1 VDVQKRSSSYEFQ
14 ITVAGITGGGTRQI
28 RVSEG
33 LKKADDLGWIN
44 AAVELA
50 TLYHQGK
57 SRVKLAETLL
67 KANALNFNRST
78 DDQGLDGAGETM
90 KMAIKSLAT
99 MKAEPMLM
107 FALNCSLFTPLPKPY
122 MPGPGNE
129 EDISQ
134 CGIDLVALFAD
145 QIRHIPNWRP
155 KDFMPVVIS
164 LISMGA
170 PIDLGDHERSS
181 TDTSQTD
188 LEMTAENSAESGQV
202 NVGADQGEDGG
213 EHITRAQGSV
223 HLLDSHAHLHG
234 DTFLCTWSEHIYQ
247 WTQNKQI
254 HWLAR
259 LHDSLCVNIEEAPRS
274 KPEEFGLCPY
284 SVDIMADTNPVVG
297 RIYERVENVFPTEEV
312 CCPNYEQKNGML
324 YAKKQFRNG
333 QTICFVDASVYQM
346 VPGENKIK
354 VSDRNGEYSV
364 DLERLNWMS
373 PDPNNNDNHA
383 SIQLG
388 LIDRGPIVYV
398 HLRERDGSSFTDY
411 CVAIYGL
418 PRLLSDSDTPNV
430 RFETFTF
437 WSDRCINTPHPQQVY
452 LALVAT
458 VDIDRFDRLCID
470 WNAIQP
476 PFAPQCIPFDACLR
490 TQGMSFEQYLM
501 GIVE

>member
-1 VDVQKRSSSYEFQ
+1 VNVQKHTSSYKFQ
-14 ITVAGITGGGTRQI
+14 IGKVGHEDEI

-33 LKKADDLGWIN
+33 LKKADDLAWIN

-50 TLYHQGK
+50 TPYHQAK
-57 SRVKLAETLL
+57 PKVELAETLL

-90 KMAIKSLAT
+90 KMAIESLAS
-99 MKAEPMLM
+99 MHAKPMLM

-155 KDFMPVVIS
+155 EYFMPIVIS
-164 LISMGA
+164 LTSMGA
-170 PIDLGDHERSS
+170 PIDLGDHERPS
-181 TDTSQTD
+181 TDTSQ
-188 LEMTAENSAESGQV
+188 TAENSAESGQV

-213 EHITRAQGSV
+213 EHITRAPGSV
-223 HLLDSHAHLHG
+223 YLLGSHTHLHD

-284 SVDIMADTNPVVG
+284 SVDIMAGTDPVVG
-297 RIYERVENVFPTEEV
+297 RIYERVESVFPTEEV

-324 YAKKQFRNG
+324 YAKNEFKNG

-346 VPGENKIK
+346 VGENKIT
-354 VSDRNGEYSV
+354 VSDRNGEYPV
-364 DLERLNWMS
+364 DLERLKWMS

-383 SIQLG
+383 SIQMR

-398 HLRERDGSSFTDY
+398 LLREQDGSSFTDY

-437 WSDRCINTPHPQQVY
+437 WSDVNTPHQQQVY

-470 WNAIQP
+470 WNAIKP
-476 PFAPQCIPFDACLR
+476 SFAPQCIPFD
-490 TQGMSFEQYLM
+490 GMSFEQYFM